1 MAKLTVLGIGNILMR
16 DEGIGVRLSEAVM
29 VAHDWPSEIE
39 FIDGGAGGLNL
50 LNFIEQAQAMLVFD
64 AADMN
69 LPAGEYRIIEP
80 DQIVDDTPT
89 HRISLHDEPFIE
101 TLKLCEQF
109 TRRPD
114 FVKIFAVQPKDIDFG
129 REFSDEMQA
138 AFDGLLAA
146 GIEFVKDCAKHVGL
160 EV

>member
-1 MAKLTVLGIGNILMR
+1 MARLTVLGIGNILMR

-29 VAHDWPSEIE
+29 VAHDWPAEIE

-50 LNFIEQAQAMLVFD
+50 LNFIEQAEAMVVFD

-69 LPAGEYRIIEP
+69 LSAGEHRIIEP
-80 DQIVDDTPT
+80 SQIVDDTPT

-109 TRRPD
+109 TRRPE
-114 FVKIFAVQPKDIDFG
+114 FVKIFAVQPKAIDFG

-138 AFDGLLAA
+138 AFDGLLAS
-146 GIEFVKDCAKHVGL
+146 GIDLVKDCAKQV
-160 EV
+160 EINI